1 MPARAGRSSEPL
13 QFAGMAYYDATVA
26 KLAGQL
32 RMPWSRI
39 TQLFAAL
46 FSLAAGHSA
55 AVAQMAEDTLPPF
68 AINIHRMPKQDW
80 QGYGIYLGRGYFLT
94 AAHVAGQAWLTQP
107 RVVIEGREYPT
118 STVKEGT
125 FEGTDLTLL
134 SVKETLLP
142 MRLALRRMRLCA
154 AVPAPGEDVVTL
166 VPGRIEHSRIF
177 PPQMIP
183 ESARRFKTAIAD
195 VAQTGNSG
203 AGVFDLRRHCLVGI
217 MSRKISEVRRERLT
231 GKNDSRD
238 IAKYFVPAPEIAAFL
253 PQGVLSGA
261 NQ

>member
-1 MPARAGRSSEPL
+1 MPH
-13 QFAGMAYYDATVA
+13 YDAPVA
-26 KLAGQL
+26 KLAGKF

-39 TQLFAAL
+39 TQLLAAL
-46 FSLAAGHSA
+46 ISLTAGYNPA
-55 AVAQMAEDTLPPF
+55 MAQMAEDTLPPF
-68 AINIHRMPKQDW
+68 AINIHRTPTQDW
-80 QGYGIYLGRGYFLT
+80 PGYGIYLGRGYFLT
-94 AAHVAGQAWLTQP
+94 AAHVAGQAWLTKP

-118 STVKEGT
+118 TMVKEGT

-238 IAKYFVPAPEIAAFL
+238 IAKYFVPAPEIGAFL
-253 PQGVLSGA
+253 PPGVLSA
-261 NQ
+261 VDQQR